1 MAKSLDKALA
11 DAAAISA
18 RNTADRHPDNA
29 RMQEIAKQIE
39 RTARNTK

>member
-1 MAKSLDKALA
+1 MAKSLDRQLA

-29 RMQEIAKQIE
+29 RMQEIAQQIE
-39 RTARNTK
+39 QQARNTK